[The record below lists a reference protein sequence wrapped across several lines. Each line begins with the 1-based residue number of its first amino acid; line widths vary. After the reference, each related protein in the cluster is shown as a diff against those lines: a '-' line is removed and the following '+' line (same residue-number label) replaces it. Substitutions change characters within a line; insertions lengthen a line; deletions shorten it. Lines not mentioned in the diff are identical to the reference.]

1 MPSLVISPFFIHKFQ
16 RDYRCVS
23 CLGNRIKVFKV
34 ISLAHL
40 SVMNNGEE
48 EEEEA
53 LISEQVVSTMSWP
66 DQVLVYSTLGW
77 VDYGTKEKIYDLRV
91 H

>member
-1 MPSLVISPFFIHKFQ
+1 M
-16 RDYRCVS
+16 
-23 CLGNRIKVFKV
+23 FKV

-77 VDYGTKEKIYDLRV
+77 VDYGTEEKIYDLRV